1 MKKNSFPRVARLTN
15 TSDFLGK
22 FEGRDYTSNFV
33 VLSRENK
40 VGIARVGA
48 AISKKR
54 VPLAVVR
61 NLIKRTVRENFRTL
75 FPSPRGV
82 DLVIRPT
89 KGIKK
94 KDIPGIAAEISTLLN
109 KIKK

>member
-1 MKKNSFPRVARLTN
+1 VKKNSFPRVARLTN

-33 VLSRENK
+33 VLSRENQ

-61 NLIKRTVRENFRTL
+61 NLIKRSVRENFRTL

-89 KGIKK
+89 KGIEK

>member
-33 VLSRENK
+33 VLSRENQ

-54 VPLAVVR
+54 VPLAVVK
-61 NLIKRTVRENFRTL
+61 NLIKRSVRENFRTL

-82 DLVIRPT
+82 DLVVRPT

>member
-1 MKKNSFPRVARLTN
+1 VKKNSLPRVARLTK

-22 FEGRDYTSNFV
+22 FDGRDYTSNFV
-33 VLSRENK
+33 LLSRENQ
-40 VGIARVGA
+40 VEIARVGA

-61 NLIKRTVRENFRTL
+61 NLIKRSVRENFRTL

>member
-1 MKKNSFPRVARLTN
+1 MTN